1 MEPTPELST
10 TTSEEEM
17 LSAEV
22 ELTDEE
28 IAALEEEEAKAEKAR
43 QTILDDLALTVEAK
57 FTDRASRR
65 INKETE
71 WLTSAKLYYGSLSIH
86 QGSGRTSDR
95 PFGNTGTTIRPDV
108 NIVRSKCAIAIS
120 QCVSMQFAGGE
131 KNWDLVPSPDDRTEN
146 AADKAHK
153 MSNAIETQLENC
165 QYGRESRRAI
175 SDMVILGTGILKG
188 PVNTGKLKTVY
199 KSINLGLPDEM
210 WIPEPSVDKTPTIEY
225 VNPWFFYPDD
235 TVNDFNYARDALQVH
250 PKSAIELKKLM
261 DHGGFDADAI
271 AEVLKNKP
279 AEYKAENYSEYA
291 SLTDANPYLF
301 ADKYTVIEYHGPIT
315 ATQLETLDINP
326 TYNSLN
332 KEYYG
337 EVWVCQ
343 GKVIRIELENIEAC
357 FELPFAVAVWEKD
370 PANVFGFGAPQLMKD
385 AQRVV
390 TQTWHMILDNASL
403 SSGPQVAM
411 HKGYIEPADNSWDM
425 APRKAWYLTDQTVNV
440 DNAIQFFNVPNVQE
454 NLMPVMEL
462 ARMFAEEESMTPA
475 IAGGME
481 SPQATESATGA
492 LIMRSASTTL
502 LDFKAE
508 EWDDA
513 VTEKVIRRMYAWN
526 MQYSKDPYIKG
537 NYSIDVRS
545 STEYKN
551 KQLHLRDLEK
561 LSLEATQ
568 NPELGILLNMDE
580 ISRAR
585 LAMMK
590 LPTGKIIKTE
600 EEVAAARE
608 EMAKNQPPDPNVLKA
623 QTDQMKLEL
632 EAAKLR
638 LEEQRLIFDGQQNQ
652 QREQWEHEE
661 KMSANFARLREAEAM
676 VLRTQNEKEIQ
687 ILQIA
692 SRSEDEAQKLAIM
705 NQIATQNNET
715 KTFLKAMEE
724 TRKQQEALLVEKEID
739 LANKTGKGI

>member
-1 MEPTPELST
+1 MDPTQVLDT

-17 LSAEV
+17 LPV
-22 ELTDEE
+22 ELTEE
-28 IAALEEEEAKAEKAR
+28 EAAALAEEEAKAEKAR
-43 QTILDDLALTVEAK
+43 QAILDDLALNIEAK

-65 INKETE
+65 ITKETE
-71 WLTSAKLYYGSLSIH
+71 WLTSSKLYYGSLSIH
-86 QGSGRTSDR
+86 QGSARTSDR
-95 PFGNTGTTIRPDV
+95 PFGNSGTTNRPDV
-108 NIVRSKCAIAIS
+108 NIVRGKCAIAIS

-131 KNWDLVPSPDDRTEN
+131 KNWDLVPSPDDK
-146 AADKAHK
+146 APDSADKAHK
-153 MSNAIETQLENC
+153 MSNTIETQLENC

-175 SDMVILGTGILKG
+175 SDMVILGTGVLKG

-199 KSINLGLPDEM
+199 KPSSQDPNAVWL
-210 WIPEPSVDKTPTIEY
+210 PEPSVDSTPTIEY

-235 TVNDFNYARDALQVH
+235 TVNDFNYAKDALQVH

-261 DHGGFDADAI
+261 GHPGFFKEAI
-271 AEVLKNKP
+271 AEVLKDKP
-279 AEYKAENYSEYA
+279 AEYKSENYSEYA
-291 SLTDANPYLF
+291 TLTDSNPYLF
-301 ADKYTVIEYHGPIT
+301 TDKYTVIEYHGPVT
-315 ATQLETLDINP
+315 ATQLETLEISPAYD
-326 TYNSLN
+326 SLN
-332 KEYYG
+332 EEYYG

-343 GKVIRIELENIEAC
+343 GKIIRLELENIEAC
-357 FELPFAVAVWEKD
+357 FELPFAVATWEKD
-370 PANVFGFGAPQLMKD
+370 PSSVFGFGAPQLMKD

-425 APRKAWYLTDQTVNV
+425 APRKAWYLTDQSVNV

-481 SPQATESATGA
+481 SPQAMDTATGA
-492 LIMRSASTTL
+492 LMMRNASTTL

-508 EWDDA
+508 EWDDS

-526 MQYSKDPYIKG
+526 MQYSPDPYIKG

-551 KQLHLRDLEK
+551 KQMHLRDLEK
-561 LSLEATQ
+561 LSVEATQ
-568 NPELGILLNMDE
+568 NPELGILLNLDE
-580 ISRAR
+580 VSRAR

-590 LPTGKIIKTE
+590 LPGGKIVRTP

-608 EMAKNQPPDPNVLKA
+608 EQAKNQPPDPNVLKA

-638 LEEQRLIFDGQQNQ
+638 LEEQRLQFDASQNQ
-652 QREQWEHEE
+652 QREQWEHDE

-687 ILQIA
+687 ILQLA
-692 SRSEDEAQKLAIM
+692 SRSEDEAEKRDIM
-705 NQIATQNNET
+705 RQIATQNNET

>member
-1 MEPTPELST
+1 MDPTPELDT

-17 LSAEV
+17 LASEV
-22 ELTDEE
+22 ELTEE
-28 IAALEEEEAKAEKAR
+28 EQAALEEEAAKEEKAR
-43 QTILDDLALTVEAK
+43 QAILDDLALSIEAK

-65 INKETE
+65 ITKETE
-71 WLTSAKLYYGSLSIH
+71 WLSSAKLYYGSLSIH

-95 PFGNTGTTIRPDV
+95 PFGNTGTTNRPDV
-108 NIVRSKCAIAIS
+108 NIVRSKCAIAIA

-131 KNWDLVPSPDDRTEN
+131 KNWDLVPSPDDRTPE
-146 AADKAHK
+146 AADKSHK
-153 MSNAIETQLENC
+153 MSNTIETQLENC
-165 QYGRESRRAI
+165 QYGRESRRAM

-188 PVNTGKLKTVY
+188 PVNTGKLRTVY
-199 KSINLGLPDEM
+199 EQIQTGEEIM
-210 WIPEPSVDKTPTIEY
+210 WVPKASVDKTPTIEY

-235 TVNDFNYARDALQVH
+235 TVNDFNYTRDALQVH

-261 DHGGFDADAI
+261 DHGGFDKAAI
-271 AEVLKNKP
+271 ALVLKDKP
-279 AEYKAENYSEYA
+279 SEYKAENYSEYA
-291 SLTDANPYLF
+291 TLTDSNPYLF
-301 ADKYTVIEYHGPIT
+301 SDKYTVLEYHGPVT
-315 ATQLETLDINP
+315 ATQLETLEINP
-326 TYNSLN
+326 SYNSLN
-332 KEYYG
+332 EEYYG

-357 FELPFAVAVWEKD
+357 FELPYAVAVWEKD
-370 PANVFGFGAPQLMKD
+370 PSSVFGFGAPQLMKD

-425 APRKAWYLTDQTVNV
+425 APRKAWYLTDQSINV

-508 EWDDA
+508 EWDDS
-513 VTEKVIRRMYAWN
+513 VTEKIIRRMYGWN
-526 MQYSKDPYIKG
+526 MQYSKDDYIKG
-537 NYSIDVRS
+537 NYGIDVRS

-568 NPELGILLNMDE
+568 NPELGILLNMEE

-590 LPTGKIIKTE
+590 LPSGKIVRTT
-600 EEVAAARE
+600 EEVAVARE
-608 EMAKNQPPDPNVLKA
+608 EAAKNQPPDPNVLKA

-632 EAAKLR
+632 EAARLR
-638 LEEQRLIFDGQQNQ
+638 LEEQKLQFDAQQNQ
-652 QREQWEHEE
+652 QREAWEHEE

-687 ILQIA
+687 ILQLA
-692 SRSEDEAQKLAIM
+692 SRSENEAQKNAIM
-705 NQIATQNNET
+705 SQIATQNNET

-724 TRKQQEALLVEKEID
+724 TRKQQEALLVEKELD